1 MGRRRAAKAPSKRR
15 WLRYG
20 IIVGI
25 LLLFV
30 IVYETGQQL
39 RRSDTGR
46 EQQSAA
52 PGAEEAVD
60 PEDSVRRLKRYYH
73 SHDLPAG
80 WEVGDTERAD
90 SGSVEVEVYF
100 SPGLRSSRHG
110 EAARPGEIGP
120 HNACP
125 TEESELWGELAE
137 ATFEIE
143 VNDKTG
149 VIDRFACT
157 PPTPAGSG
165 SRDPQRGTGSMITSA
180 SPAALPRHWAT
191 RLMPCAFSSDDI
203 SFTTASSAVSALPM
217 PCRAAS
223 ESHRKA

>member
-1 MGRRRAAKAPSKRR
+1 MARRRKTGVPSKRR

-39 RRSDTGR
+39 RRGSTGT
-46 EQQSAA
+46 EQQAA
-52 PGAEEAVD
+52 ESGAEEPVD
-60 PEDSVRRLKRYYH
+60 PEDTVRRIKRYYR
-73 SHDLPAG
+73 SHDLPSG
-80 WEVGDTERAD
+80 WEVGDTVRAAT
-90 SGSVEVEVYF
+90 GAVEVEVFF
-100 SPGLRSSRHG
+100 SPGIRSARHG

-125 TEESELWGELAE
+125 TEESDLWSELTE
-137 ATFEIE
+137 ASFEIE

-157 PPTPAGSG
+157 QPAPAG
-165 SRDPQRGTGSMITSA
+165 
-180 SPAALPRHWAT
+180 
-191 RLMPCAFSSDDI
+191 
-203 SFTTASSAVSALPM
+203 
-217 PCRAAS
+217 
-223 ESHRKA
+223 

>member
-1 MGRRRAAKAPSKRR
+1 MGRRRATKAPTKRR

-39 RRSDTGR
+39 RRSSTGA
-46 EQQSAA
+46 EQQAAA
-52 PGAEEAVD
+52 PGAEEPSD
-60 PEDSVRRLKRYYH
+60 PEDSVRRIKSYYR

-80 WEVGDTERAD
+80 WEVGDTLRAAT
-90 SGSVEVEVYF
+90 GSVEVEVYF
-100 SPGLRSSRHG
+100 SPGIRSARHG

-125 TEESELWGELAE
+125 TDESDLWSELTE
-137 ATFEIE
+137 AAFEIE

-149 VIDRFACT
+149 AIDRFACT
-157 PPTPAGSG
+157 PPAPAG
-165 SRDPQRGTGSMITSA
+165 
-180 SPAALPRHWAT
+180 
-191 RLMPCAFSSDDI
+191 
-203 SFTTASSAVSALPM
+203 
-217 PCRAAS
+217 
-223 ESHRKA
+223 